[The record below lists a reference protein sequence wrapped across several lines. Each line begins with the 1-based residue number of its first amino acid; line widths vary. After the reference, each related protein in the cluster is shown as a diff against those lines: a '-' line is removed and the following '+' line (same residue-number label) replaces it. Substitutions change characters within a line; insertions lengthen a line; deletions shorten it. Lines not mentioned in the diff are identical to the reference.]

1 MATGKPPWYEV
12 KAKTYFSLTNHIA
25 QHEGPPTIPES
36 LSPQLRAFLLR
47 CFERNPSKRPRAL
60 ELLNDPYLTEN
71 KPPTI
76 ALDLDAEME
85 PPHSPVPLERLIERL
100 WTKVDPAS
108 KGCVLKACMHVSAR
122 SLNFDVLKYSSC
134 LGDGAA
140 SHGVVAGS
148 TFVAA
153 PTSAIPQRPGATTT

>member
-1 MATGKPPWYEV
+1 MLGCRRNHFSLRVVEQDVWSFGGAVLQMATGKPPWYEV

-25 QHEGPPTIPES
+25 QHEGPPTIPGS

-47 CFERNPSKRPRAL
+47 CFDRNPSKRPRAI

-71 KPPTI
+71 KLPTI

-100 WTKVDPAS
+100 WTKVDPGS
-108 KGCVLKACMHVSAR
+108 KKCVLLQRACMHVGTT
-122 SLNFDVLKYSSC
+122 C
-134 LGDGAA
+134 L
-140 SHGVVAGS
+140 
-148 TFVAA
+148 
-153 PTSAIPQRPGATTT
+153 